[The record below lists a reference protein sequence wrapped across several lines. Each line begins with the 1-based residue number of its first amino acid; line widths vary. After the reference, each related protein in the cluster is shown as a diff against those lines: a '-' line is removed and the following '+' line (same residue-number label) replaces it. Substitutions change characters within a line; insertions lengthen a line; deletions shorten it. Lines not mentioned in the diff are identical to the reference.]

1 MGRNSEMSGGHFDY
15 SQYKI
20 LQIAEEIE
28 KIISENDHYGF
39 SSDIIEEFVNAI
51 YILKKAYIYA
61 QRIDWLVSD
70 DDGEE
75 SFKERLFEELYK
87 LDDELYELDKE
98 KINIG

>member
-1 MGRNSEMSGGHFDY
+1 MSGGHFDY

-61 QRIDWLVSD
+61 QRIDWLVSG
-70 DDGEE
+70 DDGEK
-75 SFKERLFEELYK
+75 SFKKRLF
-87 LDDELYELDKE
+87 DELSEVEKE
-98 KINIG
+98 RASFGQ

>member
-1 MGRNSEMSGGHFDY
+1 MSGGHFDY

-28 KIISENDHYGF
+28 KIISENDHYRF